1 MQHTSPPSRQ
11 VRSKERGF
19 TLVEIIAVA
28 PILLLVIGAVI
39 GVVISLTRASMVS
52 QGKTQILYDVQLAL
66 DTIERD
72 VEKSVNINPA
82 STSQLQLTNVATNKS
97 PLDPARQTIKES
109 DCSVSSGQLPLDQTL
124 KYDSAY
130 VASGTGL
137 SRNTSLTK
145 TTCSPAWQKNNTS
158 EQLIT
163 GANVTLGVVYSL
175 NSEDPPKAY
184 AAKVTITATR
194 KVAGQ
199 DVSATGSVYIK
210 SLNIQ
215 P

>member
-1 MQHTSPPSRQ
+1 M
-11 VRSKERGF
+11 
-19 TLVEIIAVA
+19 
-28 PILLLVIGAVI
+28 
-39 GVVISLTRASMVS
+39 
-52 QGKTQILYDVQLAL
+52 
-66 DTIERD
+66 
-72 VEKSVNINPA
+72 
-82 STSQLQLTNVATNKS
+82 
-97 PLDPARQTIKES
+97 PLE
-109 DCSVSSGQLPLDQTL
+109 QTL

-175 NSEDPPKAY
+175 NSEDPPRAY
-184 AAKVTITATR
+184 ATKVNITATR